1 MSTLT
6 GFISSGGG
14 GGSEI
19 NDNKVINSGASLITT
34 ESGEKWLQSG
44 TLSTATST
52 YPNATDSLTAM
63 TLGSVAHSTSSQ
75 ITNPRGLLWDG
86 SYFWAVA
93 TNEPRG
99 LYKYNADGTYA
110 NVYITLSNVYLNIY
124 DLTTDGTNIYVVS
137 QSSSNSANETVTQHT
152 MAGVAT
158 GTSFELATGSGFYTR
173 GIAYFDNHF
182 YIIEQDSGGSHIQS
196 IQKFTMAGVYV
207 STLASGL
214 NQTQSPWAFMYH
226 EGEFLLAENN
236 GRVYVYNSAGAYTGK
251 VFNLNPGLDNLK
263 GLTYDGTK
271 FWGISSSTNSFKDI
285 IPTRSLGL
293 SSKVST
299 DGGVVYTRIL

>member
-1 MSTLT
+1 MAITL
-6 GFISSGGG
+6 GGAG

-19 NDNKVINSGASLITT
+19 NDNKVINSTASLITT
-34 ESGEKWLQSG
+34 ASGEKWLQSG
-44 TLSTATST
+44 TVSTATST
-52 YPNATDSLTAM
+52 YPNATNALSAM

-75 ITNPRGLLWDG
+75 INNPRGLLWDG

-93 TNEPRG
+93 TNSPRG
-99 LYKYNADGTYA
+99 IYKYNANGTYA
-110 NVYITLSNVYLNIY
+110 NVYIALSNVNLNVY

-137 QSSSNSANETVTQHT
+137 QATNGSDEQVTQHT

-158 GTSFELATGSGFYTR
+158 GTSFQIQTGTGSFTR

-182 YIIEQDSGGSHIQS
+182 YIIDQDSGGSYTQS
-196 IQKFTMAGVYV
+196 IQKLTMAGVYV
-207 STLASGL
+207 STLATGL

-236 GRVYVYNSAGAYTGK
+236 GRVYVYTLAGAYTGK

-285 IPTRSLGL
+285 IPTNSLGIATKRTEY
-293 SSKVST
+293 S
-299 DGGVVYTRIL
+299 GGVVYTRIL

>member
-19 NDNKVINSGASLITT
+19 NDNKVINSDASLITT

-52 YPNATDSLTAM
+52 YPNARDSLTAM

-93 TNEPRG
+93 TNSPRG
-99 LYKYNADGTYA
+99 IYKYNANGTYA
-110 NVYITLSNVYLNIY
+110 NVYIALSNVNLNVY

-137 QSSSNSANETVTQHT
+137 QATNGNDEQVTQHT

-158 GTSFELATGSGFYTR
+158 GTSFTLATGTGFFTR

-182 YIIEQDSGGSHIQS
+182 YIIQQDSGGAYTQS
-196 IQKFTMAGVYV
+196 ILKYTMAGVYV
-207 STLASGL
+207 STLATGL
-214 NQTQSPWAFMYH
+214 NQTGSPWAFMYH

-236 GRVYVYNSAGAYTGK
+236 GRVYVYTLAGAYTGK
-251 VFNLNPGLDNLK
+251 TFNLQSGLDNLK

-271 FWGISSSTNSFKDI
+271 FWGLSSSTNSFKDI
-285 IPTRSLGL
+285 IPTRSVGIATKRTEY
-293 SSKVST
+293 S
-299 DGGVVYTRIL
+299 GGVVYTRIL

>member
-6 GFISSGGG
+6 GFISSGG

-19 NDNKVINSGASLITT
+19 NDNKVINSSASLITT

-52 YPNATDSLTAM
+52 YPDATSALSAM
-63 TLGSVAHSTSSQ
+63 TLGSFAHSTSSQ

-93 TNEPRG
+93 TNSPRG
-99 LYKYNADGTYA
+99 IYKYNANGTYA
-110 NVYITLSNVYLNIY
+110 NVYIALSNVNLNVY

-137 QSSSNSANETVTQHT
+137 QATNGSDEQVTQHT

-158 GTSFELATGSGFYTR
+158 GTSFQIQTGSGFNTR

-182 YIIEQDSGGSHIQS
+182 YIVEQHASNGTAA
-196 IQKFTMAGVYV
+196 IQKITMAGVYV
-207 STLASGL
+207 STLAASL
-214 NQTQSPWAFMYH
+214 PQTSSMHSLMYH

-236 GRVYVYNSAGAYTGK
+236 GRVYVYNSSGVYTGK
-251 VFNLNPGLDNLK
+251 VFNLQSGLDNLK

-271 FWGISSSTNSFKDI
+271 FWGLSSATNSFKDI
-285 IPTRSLGL
+285 IPTTSLGL

>member
-1 MSTLT
+1 MSNLSDFF
-6 GFISSGGG
+6 GSSG

-19 NDNKVINSGASLITT
+19 NDNKVMNSGASLITT

-52 YPNATDSLTAM
+52 YPDATSALSAM
-63 TLGSVAHSTSSQ
+63 TLGSFAHSTSSQ

-93 TNEPRG
+93 TNSPRG
-99 LYKYNADGTYA
+99 IYKYNANGTYA
-110 NVYITLSNVYLNIY
+110 NVYIALSNVNLNVY

-137 QSSSNSANETVTQHT
+137 QATNGNDETVTQHT

-158 GTSFELATGSGFYTR
+158 GTSFELATGTGFYTR

-182 YIIEQDSGGSHIQS
+182 YIIQQDSGGSYVQS
-196 IQKFTMAGVYV
+196 IQKLTMAGVYV
-207 STLASGL
+207 STLATGL
-214 NQTQSPWAFMYH
+214 NQTGSPWAFMYH

-236 GRVYVYNSAGAYTGK
+236 GRVYVYTLAGAYTGK
-251 VFNLNPGLDNLK
+251 IFNLQSGLDNLK

-271 FWGISSSTNSFKDI
+271 FWGLSSSTNSFKDI
-285 IPTRSLGL
+285 IPTRSVGIATKRTEY
-293 SSKVST
+293 S
-299 DGGVVYTRIL
+299 GGVVYTRIL

>member
-19 NDNKVINSGASLITT
+19 NDNKVINSSASLITT

-93 TNEPRG
+93 TNSPRG
-99 LYKYNADGTYA
+99 IYKYNANGTYA
-110 NVYITLSNVYLNIY
+110 NVYIALSNVNLNVY

-137 QSSSNSANETVTQHT
+137 QSSSNGNDETVTQHT

-158 GTSFELATGSGFYTR
+158 GTSFELATGTGFQIR
-173 GIAYFDNHF
+173 GIAYFDSHF
-182 YIIEQDSGGSHIQS
+182 YIIEQNASNYTWS
-196 IQKFTMAGVYV
+196 IHKYTMAGVYV

-214 NQTQSPWAFMYH
+214 NQTGSPWAFMYH

-236 GRVYVYNSAGAYTGK
+236 GRVYVYTLAGAYTGK

-263 GLTYDGTK
+263 GLAYDGTK
-271 FWGISSSTNSFKDI
+271 FWGLSSSTNSFKDI
-285 IPTRSLGL
+285 IPTRSLGI

>member
-1 MSTLT
+1 MSNLSDFF
-6 GFISSGGG
+6 GGSGG

-86 SYFWAVA
+86 SYFWVVA
-93 TNEPRG
+93 TNPPRG
-99 LYKYNADGTYA
+99 IYKYNANGTYA
-110 NVYITLSNVYLNIY
+110 NVYIALSNVNLNVY

-137 QSSSNSANETVTQHT
+137 QSSSNGNDETVTQHT

-158 GTSFELATGSGFYTR
+158 GTSFELATGTGFYTR

-182 YIIEQDSGGSHIQS
+182 YIIQQDSGGTNIQS
-196 IQKFTMAGVYV
+196 ILKYTMAGVYV

-236 GRVYVYNSAGAYTGK
+236 GRVYVYTSAGAYTGK